1 MNNNWIK
8 LSKYAKHFNIS
19 YRTAH
24 RHFHNDNIPYETKTL
39 PSGTLLVN
47 LINLQNE
54 IFANR
59 DAIIYC
65 RVSSTNKKEDLI
77 RQIQRCED
85 FAISNGF
92 NILKIYKEIASGMN
106 DNRRELNKLFDELPN
121 KNFTIIIENKDR
133 LTRFGFNYIKRFVEQ
148 MGSKINIIN
157 INDDDQVDLIKDLV
171 SIITSFCCR
180 LYGLRR
186 GANKAREIK
195 DNILSK

>member
-24 RHFHNDNIPYETKTL
+24 RHFHNGNIPYETKTL
-39 PSGTLLVN
+39 PTGTILVN
-47 LINLQNE
+47 LVNLQNE

-65 RVSSTNKKEDLI
+65 RVSSTNKKEDLL
-77 RQIQRCED
+77 RQIQRCEN

-92 NILKIYKEIASGMN
+92 NIVKTYKEIASGMN

-148 MGSKINIIN
+148 MGSKINVIN
-157 INDDDQVDLIKDLV
+157 VNDDDQVDLIKDLV

-195 DNILSK
+195 DNIISK

>member
-24 RHFHNDNIPYETKTL
+24 RHFHNGNIPYETKTL
-39 PSGTLLVN
+39 PTGTILVN
-47 LINLQNE
+47 LVNLQNE

-65 RVSSTNKKEDLI
+65 RVSSTNKKEDLL
-77 RQIQRCED
+77 RQIQRCEQ

-92 NILKIYKEIASGMN
+92 NIVKTYKEIASGMN
-106 DNRRELNKLFDELPN
+106 DNRRELNKVFDELPN

-148 MGSKINIIN
+148 MGSKINVIN
-157 INDDDQVDLIKDLV
+157 VNDDDQVDLVNYPPTLKRWD
-171 SIITSFCCR
+171 
-180 LYGLRR
+180 GLRVSTDVLP
-186 GANKAREIK
+186 K
-195 DNILSK
+195 